1 MVSLGKCNG
10 SCNVVDELSAK
21 IYLSS
26 KTSTAAVDLRHLRVE
41 VADCS

>member
-21 IYLSS
+21 IYLPS
-26 KTSTAAVDLRHLRVE
+26 KTSTAAVDLRHLRVA